1 MDRAEAAEF
10 GFVEF
15 LSFES
20 LVPGRA
26 HTSPSAADPLLDEVI
41 AEELTALR
49 GTFSD
54 GAEYA
59 VTHTRSS
66 HPRVLHRLEC
76 SVLEPHL
83 DRRARWSEHHRKRL
97 VADHSYRLE
106 LPTLLTRESARGLSG
121 VRSCKVCWPNVH
133 GTDPHPVRRLK
144 ARGLRSHHVGH
155 VLSTESG
162 GSLGTIVSA
171 TQQRQADRGGVEQAT
186 VEVVTSSQ
194 AYYYLPSEPV
204 FIWDLPTDEAA
215 LRRKMQL
222 FERLR

>member
-10 GFVEF
+10 GFLEF
-15 LSFES
+15 SSFD
-20 LVPGRA
+20 GRA
-26 HTSPSAADPLLDEVI
+26 PERARSSPAEADPVLEGII
-41 AEELTALR
+41 AEELATLR
-49 GTFSD
+49 DAFGQ

-59 VTHTRSS
+59 VTHARSS
-66 HPRVLHRLEC
+66 HPRMLHRLEC

-83 DRRARWSEHHRKRL
+83 DRRTRWSENHRKRL
-97 VADHSYRLE
+97 VADHSYRVE
-106 LPTLLTRESARGLSG
+106 LPALHTRDSARALSG

-133 GTDPHPVRRLK
+133 GNEPHPVRRLK

-162 GSLGTIVSA
+162 SSLGTIVSA
-171 TQQRQADRGGVEQAT
+171 ATQRQPDRGGIAQPT

-194 AYYYLPSEPV
+194 AYYYSPSESV
-204 FIWDLPTDEAA
+204 FIWDLPTDEVA
-215 LRRKMQL
+215 LKRKMQL

>member
-1 MDRAEAAEF
+1 MDRFEAAQF
-10 GFVEF
+10 GFLEF
-15 LSFES
+15 SSFEGRM
-20 LVPGRA
+20 PGRA
-26 HTSPSAADPLLDEVI
+26 VTSRAEVDPLLEEVI
-41 AEELTALR
+41 AEELSVLR
-49 GTFSD
+49 AVFGD

-59 VTHTRSS
+59 VTRGRSS
-66 HPRVLHRLEC
+66 QPRVLHRLEC

-83 DRRARWSEHHRKRL
+83 DRRARWSEQHRRRL

-162 GSLGTIVSA
+162 GSLGTIISA
-171 TQQRQADRGGVEQAT
+171 ARQPHDDRGGAEQAT
-186 VEVVTSSQ
+186 IEVVTSSQ
-194 AYYYLPSEPV
+194 AYSYSPSESV
-204 FIWDLPTDEAA
+204 FIWDLPTDATA
-215 LRRKMQL
+215 LQRKMQL